1 MPAKRITAKQ
11 LKTNKKEQVVK
22 VGGRDYT
29 VSFNFGVMGE
39 LEEIYG
45 DVNTAL
51 AELQKAKIKAITNL
65 MYAIMKQEDGNENL
79 TIRQVGKM
87 LDQNFMSEITCKMG
101 KAMKNDFGES
111 EETNEEDLGEK

>member
-1 MPAKRITAKQ
+1 MVNKKITAKQ
-11 LKTNKKEQVVK
+11 LKSNKKEQVVK
-22 VGGRDYT
+22 VAGRDYT

-79 TIRQVGKM
+79 TIRQVGKL
-87 LDQNFMSEITCKMG
+87 LDQNFMSEITSKMG
-101 KAMKNDFGES
+101 KAMQNDFGE
-111 EETNEEDLGEK
+111 ETKEKDLGEQ